1 MTLRSDLLEVMSS
14 VKAANKES
22 PLCVTRVGLEAF
34 DFIQSRGQ
42 SILSTIDAFERLHRD
57 CFQRNNKITQAS
69 VEDVEAQACDLC
81 GGSGEGGSPDG
92 DCAQC
97 RCIGSIAALQTQHK
111 DVEAQTRP
119 VAEVHVE
126 PKFPYHLSIKP
137 LNLMPRDGMF
147 LPGTVTPLYA
157 AALRTRSGGV
167 DGWRVAVAS
176 SGRQGDAWEI
186 YDEEGNGGVVSTHD
200 VKDWIVRKLLDRLA
214 IIDHAGKGDA

>member
-167 DGWRVAVAS
+167 DLHALRLAANELGAWFR
-176 SGRQGDAWEI
+176 SG
-186 YDEEGNGGVVSTHD
+186 NSVPVD
-200 VKDWIVRKLLDRLA
+200 VKFVMRERAERIKADIDRLLA